1 MLVVGLERVYKSV
14 FSVLSACAFVVLE
27 PSGEVQVSKIA
38 PGFPNLKIVRLEL
51 ELITLTQVIM
61 IFILI

>member
-38 PGFPNLKIVRLEL
+38 PGFQNLKIVRLEL
-51 ELITLTQVIM
+51 ITQVIM
-61 IFILI
+61 LFILI